1 MREKNNL
8 KEDTIRGTMFG
19 ALERFSVMGLQ
30 VICTFIVARFLTPSD
45 FGLIGLLIVFTV
57 IGNTI
62 MDSGFGQA
70 LIREKEVSDLEYSS
84 VFYLNVFLSL
94 IVYFLLFVSSGFIA
108 DFYKESSLKNIARV
122 TFLVIPLNAFAV
134 IQNTIL
140 IRKVDFKK
148 IFPFF
153 ILYFLLASIITTIA
167 VNLGVPA
174 DTFAPLKTLSKFL
187 IVLAMTAIG
196 LNTNIVK
203 LIKSLVAFI
212 TRRTNGKS
220 AMIQNKIQIMVRKT
234 F

>member
-84 VFYLNVFLSL
+84 VFYL
-94 IVYFLLFVSSGFIA
+94 
-108 DFYKESSLKNIARV
+108 
-122 TFLVIPLNAFAV
+122 T
-134 IQNTIL
+134 
-140 IRKVDFKK
+140 
-148 IFPFF
+148 
-153 ILYFLLASIITTIA
+153 
-167 VNLGVPA
+167 
-174 DTFAPLKTLSKFL
+174 
-187 IVLAMTAIG
+187 
-196 LNTNIVK
+196 
-203 LIKSLVAFI
+203 
-212 TRRTNGKS
+212 
-220 AMIQNKIQIMVRKT
+220 
-234 F
+234 

>member
-84 VFYLNVFLSL
+84 VFYLNLFLSL
-94 IVYFLLFVSSGFIA
+94 VVYLLLFVSSGFIA
-108 DFYKESSLKNIARV
+108 DFYKEPSLKDIARV
-122 TFLVIPLNAFAV
+122 TFLVIPLNAFA
-134 IQNTIL
+134 
-140 IRKVDFKK
+140 
-148 IFPFF
+148 
-153 ILYFLLASIITTIA
+153 
-167 VNLGVPA
+167 G
-174 DTFAPLKTLSKFL
+174 
-187 IVLAMTAIG
+187 
-196 LNTNIVK
+196 
-203 LIKSLVAFI
+203 
-212 TRRTNGKS
+212 
-220 AMIQNKIQIMVRKT
+220 
-234 F
+234 